1 MGINLTK
8 EVKFFFKKNDKSP
21 KKQVEEDTRK
31 WNILLCSLINRINIV
46 KITIVLK
53 VIKRFS
59 AIPTKTSHQSS
70 QK

>member
-59 AIPTKTSHQSS
+59 AIPTKTSHQFS